1 MILMQKNVKHP
12 KKHGLL
18 LLPILI
24 LMLASLNLSVAHATG
39 MATYWT
45 GAAGDGKWE
54 TAANWAFGQVPGVND
69 LVSISNPV
77 TVSLSS
83 SAQISTLLLQT
94 RAVLNCNVGC
104 SLSSGITN
112 YGTVYNYGFIND
124 VQGGSIENVGG
135 TINNY
140 GTIVNDHASTNS
152 GTIINNYGGM
162 INISAGMTNSGIIT
176 NKCGGNI
183 VGSGNVSGASINK
196 LKC

>member
-1 MILMQKNVKHP
+1 MELMQKNVKHP
-12 KKHGLL
+12 KKYGLL
-18 LLPILI
+18 FLPILI
-24 LMLASLNLSVAHATG
+24 LMLASLNLSTAHATG
-39 MATYWT
+39 MAIYWT
-45 GAAGDGKWE
+45 GAGGDGKWE

-83 SAQISTLLLQT
+83 PAQISTLLIQT
-94 RAVLNCNVGC
+94 HAVLNCNAGC

-112 YGTVYNYGFIND
+112 YGTVNNYGFIND

-140 GTIVNDHASTNS
+140 GTIVNDHTGTNS
-152 GTIINNYGGM
+152 GTIINNFG
-162 INISAGMTNSGIIT
+162 GMTNSGIIT
-176 NKCGGNI
+176 NRCGGNI
-183 VGSGNVSGASINK
+183 LGSGNVSGTSINA

>member
-1 MILMQKNVKHP
+1 MQKNMKHP
-12 KKHGLL
+12 KKYGLL
-18 LLPILI
+18 FLPILI
-24 LMLASLNLSVAHATG
+24 LMLASLNLSTAHATG
-39 MATYWT
+39 MAIYWT
-45 GAAGDGKWE
+45 GAGGDGKWE

-83 SAQISTLLLQT
+83 PAQISTLLIQT
-94 RAVLNCNVGC
+94 HAVLNCNAGC

-112 YGTVYNYGFIND
+112 YGTVNNYGFIND

-140 GTIVNDHASTNS
+140 GTIVSDHTGTNSGAIINNFGGMININGGMTNS
-152 GTIINNYGGM
+152 GTI
-162 INISAGMTNSGIIT
+162 T
-176 NKCGGNI
+176 NKCGANI
-183 VGSGNVSGASINK
+183 LGSGNVSGTSINT